1 MKSPDGGGLGP
12 LPTSLLFC
20 PCIGSFSS
28 SYTVKISVAYP
39 LHDWEMVVSFDSCH
53 SSFIRHQTC

>member
-53 SSFIRHQTC
+53 S